1 MTASERNPGVRG
13 RYMKTFLEAV
23 DRLPDSDSEQ
33 VRAREPKW
41 VKEVEKA
48 GIISWLP
55 LESNLALTRA
65 VAHVLGPKRTHEFFE
80 QLGFESFQTPL
91 LKGLVRSVVAMVGHD
106 PGRYMEW
113 MQKGFSLIFRDAG
126 TWRVVEREPTLAT
139 LEVRA
144 LPDAC
149 FEDDI
154 WLDSVASSLNALFR
168 LAKCDGSVNVR
179 VRDRRRGHAVMR
191 AVWNAPSNPP
201 R

>member
-1 MTASERNPGVRG
+1 
-13 RYMKTFLEAV
+13 MKTFLEAV
-23 DRLPDSDSEQ
+23 DRLPPADAQAIRDLE
-33 VRAREPKW
+33 RKW
-41 VKEVEKA
+41 VSDVEKA

-55 LESNLALTRA
+55 LEANLALTRA
-65 VAHVLGPKRTHEFFE
+65 VAHVLGPKRTHGFFE
-80 QLGFESFQTPL
+80 QLSFDSFQSPL

-113 MQKGFSLIFRDAG
+113 MQKGFSLMFRDAG

-139 LEVRA
+139 LEVRG

-154 WLDSVASSLNALFR
+154 WLDSVASSMNALFR

>member
-1 MTASERNPGVRG
+1 MTASEQNPGVRG

-23 DRLPDSDSEQ
+23 DRLPPADADAIRQRQAE
-33 VRAREPKW
+33 W
-41 VKEVEKA
+41 VNAVEKA

-55 LESNLALTRA
+55 LEANLALTRA

-80 QLGFESFQTPL
+80 RLGFESFQTPL
-91 LKGLVRSVVAMVGHD
+91 LRGLVRSVVAMVGHD

-113 MQKGFSLIFRDAG
+113 MQKGFGLIFRDSG
-126 TWRVVEREPTLAT
+126 TWRVIEREPTMAT
-139 LEVRA
+139 LEVRG

-179 VRDRRRGHAVMR
+179 VRDRKRGHAVMR